1 MFPRVR
7 LYIIN
12 EWLLLHIYVSFKG
25 DVQIHL
31 IYKSAGQEGL
41 VDLLNGEMG
50 NNKYT
55 LPNALGNLALSTASF
70 AISQ

>member
-1 MFPRVR
+1 MIASTYLCF
-7 LYIIN
+7 
-12 EWLLLHIYVSFKG
+12 FQG

-50 NNKYT
+50 CIKDT
-55 LPNALGNLALSTASF
+55 LPNALGPRTLRRSF
-70 AISQ
+70 SHCDFCH